1 MKKKELRKQLDEL
14 QSQVAFQD
22 DALQTLQL
30 ALANQQQDLLTL
42 RRQLT
47 LLKQRQD
54 EQAQQAEE
62 GASTPPRETPPHY

>member
-30 ALANQQQDLLTL
+30 ALAKQQQDLLTL

>member
-1 MKKKELRKQLDEL
+1 MKKKELQKQLEYL
-14 QSQVAFQD
+14 QSQAAFQE
-22 DALQTLQL
+22 DALQALQSAL
-30 ALANQQQDLLTL
+30 ALQQQDLLTL

-62 GASTPPRETPPHY
+62 GAPVPSHEVPPHY